1 VGSERYRPVEHDH
14 DAFLERARQRDSFQ
28 SEYDALE
35 TQTLL
40 ARELLAARA
49 RAGMTQDDV
58 ARSMGTT
65 KSAVSR
71 LESGGRHSPSVST
84 LKKYATAVGCDV
96 EIRLVVPSGADDSGS
111 TTSSTRPRRGQ

>member
-1 VGSERYRPVEHDH
+1 MSAERYRPIAHDH
-14 DAFLERARQRDSFQ
+14 DAFLERARRRDGFQ
-28 SEYDALE
+28 DEYDALE
-35 TQTLL
+35 AETLL

-71 LESGGRHSPSVST
+71 LESGGRHSPSVNT
-84 LKKYATAVGCDV
+84 LKKYATAVGCEV
-96 EIRLVVPSGADDSGS
+96 EIRLVAASKDDARGDSVSRKRRHGA
-111 TTSSTRPRRGQ
+111 R